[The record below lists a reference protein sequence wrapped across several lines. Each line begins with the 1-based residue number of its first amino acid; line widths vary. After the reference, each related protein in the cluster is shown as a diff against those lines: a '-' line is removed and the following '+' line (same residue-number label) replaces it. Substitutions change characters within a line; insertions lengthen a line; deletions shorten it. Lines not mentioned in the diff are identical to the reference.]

1 MRTVS
6 LAFLL
11 AMLIVMPADV
21 GATSEVTTM
30 QEGQPEDPRQPNANS
45 TTLRMYHD
53 GLNQANAWSHFNDN
67 DTTSADLYGEWR
79 NNTATID
86 INMRFSMTPKLTKR
100 LNITADSE
108 FRGSFLFDL
117 EGWWTTGES
126 GSPCTVQAPCEN
138 LNISLV
144 AGGYELVKQEYPDL
158 VQGENRVTFN
168 WRIPESVN
176 WNGQEDNPEVIVTM
190 KLKSD
195 RSQSWGVLQS
205 GRAAHFI
212 MYMGNSSF
220 VEIPVDEGTWD
231 SGFQAYEDPVVEEN
245 TPGFTG
251 AVAIMAVTMAA
262 IASRV
267 RTEDSDE

>member
-1 MRTVS
+1 M
-6 LAFLL
+6 
-11 AMLIVMPADV
+11 
-21 GATSEVTTM
+21 
-30 QEGQPEDPRQPNANS
+30 
-45 TTLRMYHD
+45 
-53 GLNQANAWSHFNDN
+53 
-67 DTTSADLYGEWR
+67 
-79 NNTATID
+79 
-86 INMRFSMTPKLTKR
+86 
-100 LNITADSE
+100 
-108 FRGSFLFDL
+108 
-117 EGWWTTGES
+117 
-126 GSPCTVQAPCEN
+126 CEN

-195 RSQSWGVLQS
+195 RSGSLIFQS
-205 GRAAHFI
+205 GRTAHFM